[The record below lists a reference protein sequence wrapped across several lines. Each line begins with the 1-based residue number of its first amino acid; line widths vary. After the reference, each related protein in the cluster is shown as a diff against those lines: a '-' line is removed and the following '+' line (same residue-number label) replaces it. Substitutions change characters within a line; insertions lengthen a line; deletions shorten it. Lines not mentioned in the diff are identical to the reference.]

1 MTIITRVGEAVQTVF
16 SDAANAHE
24 GLFIKRKREVTGE
37 KFCQTVV
44 FGWLMEPECTAEGLA
59 HIGREFGLVISP
71 QGLDQRFTQEAACYL
86 QAVLSETI
94 NQQIECDKA
103 THGML
108 EQFDHVYIEDSSVVA
123 LPEELVT
130 LWRGCGNG
138 SDGKGNS
145 SIKLQVR
152 WELKRGNLDGPH
164 LFNGRHSDNQ
174 AVLAHRPK
182 EGQCLTIDDRGYWF
196 LDRFAQEARK
206 EQSWLSYMKQ
216 TTCVVI
222 DGVSKKIAVYLQ
234 TCQLD
239 ELDQAIFLGKMKQI
253 PCRLL
258 AKRLPKKLAQ
268 KRRRAAKRKAHDKGR
283 TASAATLALCDW
295 VVMVTNLSAEQLS
308 LNAALDLIRVR
319 WQIELLFKLW
329 KSVGRIDHFRT
340 DNPWRVLCQLYAK
353 LIGMVLLH
361 WFLLA
366 SVWHFPDRSI
376 FKAAQ
381 GIRRHLFMIALAVK
395 DRDLLI
401 STLTRMVDSL
411 KSGSRIKA
419 SKKDPRTFQIIL
431 ALDS

>member
-1 MTIITRVGEAVQTVF
+1 
-16 SDAANAHE
+16 
-24 GLFIKRKREVTGE
+24 
-37 KFCQTVV
+37 
-44 FGWLMEPECTAEGLA
+44 
-59 HIGREFGLVISP
+59 
-71 QGLDQRFTQEAACYL
+71 
-86 QAVLSETI
+86 
-94 NQQIECDKA
+94 
-103 THGML
+103 
-108 EQFDHVYIEDSSVVA
+108 
-123 LPEELVT
+123 
-130 LWRGCGNG
+130 
-138 SDGKGNS
+138 
-145 SIKLQVR
+145 
-152 WELKRGNLDGPH
+152 
-164 LFNGRHSDNQ
+164 
-174 AVLAHRPK
+174 
-182 EGQCLTIDDRGYWF
+182 
-196 LDRFAQEARK
+196 
-206 EQSWLSYMKQ
+206 MKQ

-234 TCQLD
+234 TCQAD

-253 PCRLL
+253 PCLLL

-308 LNAALDLIRVR
+308 LDAALDLIRVR
-319 WQIELLFKLW
+319 WQIDLLFKLW

-395 DRDLLI
+395 DSDLLL
-401 STLTRMVDSL
+401 STLTRMVNSL
-411 KSGSRIKA
+411 RSGSRIKA
-419 SKKDPRTFQIIL
+419 SKKDPRTFQIML
-431 ALDS
+431 ALDA

>member
-1 MTIITRVGEAVQTVF
+1 MVF
-16 SDAANAHE
+16 CDAANVHE
-24 GLFIKRKREVTGE
+24 ALFIKRKREVTGE

-59 HIGREFGLVISP
+59 QIGREFGLAISP
-71 QGLDQRFTQEAACYL
+71 QGLDQRFTKEAADYL
-86 QAVLSETI
+86 QAVLSDTI
-94 NQQIECDKA
+94 SQRIECDQA

-138 SDGKGNS
+138 SVGKGNS

-174 AVLAHRPK
+174 AVLAHRSK
-182 EGQCLTIDDRGYWF
+182 AERCLTIDDRGYWF
-196 LDRFAQEARK
+196 LERFAQEADR
-206 EQSWLSYMKQ
+206 EQAWLSYMKQ

-222 DGVSKKIAVYLQ
+222 DGISQKIDVYLQ
-234 TCQLD
+234 TCQVD
-239 ELDQAIFLGKMKQI
+239 ELDQAILLGKTQQI

-258 AKRLPKKLAQ
+258 AKRLPTKLAQ
-268 KRRRAAKRKAHDKGR
+268 KRRRAAKKKAHDKGR
-283 TASAATLALCDW
+283 IASTATLTLCDW

-308 LNAALDLIRVR
+308 LAAALDLIRVR

-329 KSVGRIDHFRT
+329 KSGGRIDHFRS

-353 LIGMVLLH
+353 LIGMVLIH

-366 SVWHFPDRSI
+366 SVWHFPDRSL

-381 GIRRHLFMIALAVK
+381 VIRRHLFMIALAIN
-395 DRDLLI
+395 DSDLLLR
-401 STLTRMVDSL
+401 SLTRMVDSL
-411 KSGSRIKA
+411 RSGNRIKA
-419 SKKDPRTFQIIL
+419 SQKDPRTFQMML
-431 ALDS
+431 ALDA